1 MTLFFNQFFYDV
13 YERGFVVRLKLIA
26 VFLSVTAVSGCSV
39 NLTKSVDDYAGADFA
54 RIRVKNYL
62 PPLTLEVYEK
72 AGQCYKLVDAKS
84 LTAGVNVIGIKSTY
98 NKKLPGMLPP
108 SPEMQGMDAIEYKIK
123 ANQHVSITYKEETF
137 RSQYNQTIATRSSSF
152 IPEVGH
158 DYDIYPVNSGV
169 NIVDLTSSNHAPK
182 SWGNEDKECNYK
194 TGLLGGRNYY

>member
-1 MTLFFNQFFYDV
+1 M
-13 YERGFVVRLKLIA
+13 VVVVAKVLIKVFT
-26 VFLSVTAVSGCSV
+26 VFLSVSVVSGCSV
-39 NLTKSVDDYAGADFA
+39 SLTKSVDDYAGADFA

-72 AGQCYKLVDAKS
+72 SGQCYKLVDAKS
-84 LTAGVNVIGIKSTY
+84 LTAGVNVMGIKSTY

-108 SPEMQGMDAIEYKIK
+108 STEMQGMDAIEYKIK

-137 RSQYNQTIATRSSSF
+137 RSQYTQIIATRSSNF

-158 DYDIYPVNSGV
+158 DYDIYSSKSGV
-169 NIVDLTSSNHAPK
+169 SVVDLTSSNHAPR

>member
-1 MTLFFNQFFYDV
+1 MV
-13 YERGFVVRLKLIA
+13 MKLGVMFT
-26 VFLSVTAVSGCSV
+26 VFLSVSVVSGCSV
-39 NLTKSVDDYAGADFA
+39 SLTKSVDDYAGADFA

-72 AGQCYKLVDAKS
+72 SGQCYKLVDAKS
-84 LTAGVNVIGIKSTY
+84 LTAGVNVMGIKSTY

-108 SPEMQGMDAIEYKIK
+108 STEMQGMDAIEYKIK

-137 RSQYNQTIATRSSSF
+137 RSQYTQIIATRSSHF

-158 DYDIYPVNSGV
+158 DYDIYSSNLGV
-169 NIVDLTSSNHAPK
+169 SVVDLTSSNHAPR
-182 SWGNEDKECNYK
+182 SWANEDKECNYK

>member
-1 MTLFFNQFFYDV
+1 MLV
-13 YERGFVVRLKLIA
+13 KRLIKILA
-26 VFLSVTAVSGCSV
+26 VTLSVGAVSGCSV
-39 NLTKSVDDYAGADFA
+39 SLTKSMEDYAGTDSA

-72 AGQCYKLVDAKS
+72 SGECYKLADART

-152 IPEVGH
+152 VPEVGH
-158 DYDIYPVNSGV
+158 DYDIYPANAYVS
-169 NIVDLTSSNHAPK
+169 IIDLTAGNHAPRY
-182 SWGNEDKECNYK
+182 WGKEDKECSYK
-194 TGLLGGRNYY
+194 TGLLGGRNYE

>member
-1 MTLFFNQFFYDV
+1 MV
-13 YERGFVVRLKLIA
+13 AKVLIKVLT
-26 VFLSVTAVSGCSV
+26 VFLSVSVVSGCSV
-39 NLTKSVDDYAGADFA
+39 SLTKSVDDYAGADFA

-72 AGQCYKLVDAKS
+72 SGQCYKLVDAKS
-84 LTAGVNVIGIKSTY
+84 LTAGVNVMGIKSTY

-108 SPEMQGMDAIEYKIK
+108 STEMQGMDAIEYKIK

-137 RSQYNQTIATRSSSF
+137 RSQYTQIIATRSSNF

-158 DYDIYPVNSGV
+158 DYDIYSSNSGV
-169 NIVDLTSSNHAPK
+169 SVVDLTSSHHASK